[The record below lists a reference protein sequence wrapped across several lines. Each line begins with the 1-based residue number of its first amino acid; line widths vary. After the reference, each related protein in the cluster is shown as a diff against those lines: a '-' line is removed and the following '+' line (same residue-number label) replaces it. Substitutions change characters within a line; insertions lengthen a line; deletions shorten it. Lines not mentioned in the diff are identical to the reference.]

1 MILVT
6 GGAGMIGSN
15 LTKRLLRNEHN
26 VKVIDNFYRGTKEN
40 LKASGLQQENFL
52 EYDLSKGLSEVL
64 VDFCKG
70 VKVIY
75 HLADIVAGIDYVFS
89 NEYDIFNVNIA
100 INTTVALLAEKTQT
114 QKFIYAGT
122 VCSFPENLQNEY
134 EQDDALEEKYLFP
147 AKPESGYGWS
157 KLIGQL
163 QLGYL
168 SDKVNLDSITLMFHN
183 VYGRP
188 SDFSRDKSQVIPSII
203 RKVHEAKEGDK
214 IVVWGTG
221 NQSRAFVHVED
232 VVDALFSVMSIQ
244 TNETHIQIGPEFSTT
259 INDLTA
265 MMIEISGKEL
275 SIINDLSKPEGD
287 KARYSNNALAYNVLQ
302 WKPKTSLYNGLKDLY
317 ESYVSAANK

>member
-15 LTKRLLRNEHN
+15 LTKRLLQKGHN

-40 LKASGLQQENFL
+40 LVASGIQQEYFL
-52 EYDLSKGLSEVL
+52 EFDLSQGLSDEL
-64 VDFCKG
+64 IDFCKD

-100 INTTVALLAEKTQT
+100 INTTVALLAEKIKI
-114 QKFIYAGT
+114 QKLIYAGT
-122 VCSFPENLQNEY
+122 VCSFPEDLQNDY
-134 EQDDALEEKYLFP
+134 EQKDALEEKYLFP
-147 AKPESGYGWS
+147 ANPESGYGWS

-168 SDKVNLDSITLMFHN
+168 SDKVSLNSITLMFHN

-188 SDFSRDKSQVIPSII
+188 SDFSKDKSQVIPSII
-203 RKVHEAKEGDK
+203 RKVHEAKNGDK

-232 VVDALFSVMSIQ
+232 VVDALYTVMSTE

-265 MMIEISGKEL
+265 MIIEISGKEL
-275 SIINDLSKPEGD
+275 SIYNDLSKPEGD
-287 KARYSNNALAYNVLQ
+287 KARYSNNALAWNVLR
-302 WKPKTSLYNGLKDLY
+302 WKPNTSLNDGLKDLY
-317 ESYVSAANK
+317 ESYVSTANK